1 MDLKLN
7 TTSIGALY
15 LHIYCGVQPYF
26 IIPPIHKGQLYK
38 GRIRRKKYDR
48 MGYDNTIFMVLQG
61 LRSQTMSEFK
71 RRFKHGY
78 NVTLKQI
85 NSMLIPFKVQDD
97 NCLTTY
103 LMMSVSP
110 VRLVVLSIVDGR
122 WLISTSLYLWPAL
135 RQHYDFIYGSKLSIW
150 QHMHTQDSAVM

>member
-1 MDLKLN
+1 
-7 TTSIGALY
+7 
-15 LHIYCGVQPYF
+15 
-26 IIPPIHKGQLYK
+26 
-38 GRIRRKKYDR
+38 
-48 MGYDNTIFMVLQG
+48 
-61 LRSQTMSEFK
+61 MSEFK

-122 WLISTSLYLWPAL
+122 
-135 RQHYDFIYGSKLSIW
+135 
-150 QHMHTQDSAVM
+150 